1 MTELFKLIFKLKFKE
16 LFFYPTE
23 NGFIKFFRYCFIG
36 GIAFVADYFVF
47 AAASLVLPDNSLSI
61 AVATVLGFIF
71 GLITNF
77 GLSKLFVFTETA
89 STESSAAEFLIYAAI
104 GVVGCGLTVLLML
117 LAVNILNI
125 NKYAAKIIVQVIVLV
140 YNYMT
145 RKILLYSGGKKL

>member
-1 MTELFKLIFKLKFKE
+1 MAELFKLIFKLKFKE
-16 LFFYPTE
+16 IFFSPTE

-36 GIAFVADYFVF
+36 GIAFVVDYFVF
-47 AAASLVLPDNSLSI
+47 AVSTLVLPDNSLGI
-61 AVATVLGFIF
+61 ASATVLGFIF

-77 GLSKLFVFTETA
+77 GLSKLFVFTEEARTK
-89 STESSAAEFLIYAAI
+89 SSAAEFLIYAAI

-117 LAVNILNI
+117 LAVNVLNI

-145 RKILLYSGGKKL
+145 RKILLYSGGK